1 MSAAYRPYRDEESV
15 DGLES
20 TSWTDHEPGTIQIYE
35 KTTEELPFG
44 PSSKRALWVQI
55 ALLLITGFL
64 GFLLGYYSPFVLNE
78 KDSVN
83 KDDEHHAHHLHH
95 HEHPELFED
104 PTIKERLLSKIDGR
118 NILGML
124 NEYRDTNRIPGSS
137 DDIRL
142 ALHIEKSFDEYGLDH
157 MTTMNYTFATM
168 IPRQPSVVKLLKD
181 DNSTIYNNLLQESYP
196 HEDMRPFLPLSQA
209 NATVITTDQVLYLNK
224 GLKEDYNRLTNL
236 GVSAND
242 TVGKVLVIRQ
252 TFYQAHEV
260 VILAQESGARAVLL
274 FPDPE
279 IYGSLSSIP
288 SSVRL
293 PNDAGRS
300 HPTAWSNYGDLAALN
315 LTHLNALGS
324 KLGDKETQVLIPV
337 IPISFD
343 TAKKILLG
351 LSGATA
357 PGDWNCFDFTL
368 HIGPSYRV
376 EHNEDGRAKI
386 EIEFFNEP
394 TSITTPTVT
403 GVISGSTEPDRYV
416 IIGSRRDSLNR
427 GLLDSISGTSVML
440 EIARVYGSLLKEGW
454 RPKRTIIFNS
464 FGAESLNLIGS
475 SNWLETHQRVLHSRA
490 VAYINCDQVVFG
502 NKTVAVAAS
511 PLLFQTL
518 YNATKQVLNPNFID
532 QPQHQFVYDAWKEA
546 HSTVKSDVDSLDALI
561 DPELEKLFKRYPSNP
576 ESRLPK
582 GSGEEQPSEDDL
594 GLPGSVSYNYRKSAL
609 IKTRPK
615 VRRLDLHS
623 IYSPFFLYA
632 GIPVVDVRYAGFIED
647 KSLSSSLLE
656 DTLPVLGTKYD
667 NLDIIRNID
676 PHLKYHVAVAQVLC
690 EIVRDV
696 SSSVYLPFN
705 LLDYAVTLKDSY
717 NNFVTKHGKL
727 FAQSNVGLDNLEQ
740 VILDFTKAA
749 LKFHH
754 QQDNVVMYDSLQVR
768 RLNDQLMLLERA
780 LLDSAGMP
788 NYWER
793 KHILLSPNDG
803 EDHKE
808 GFPGLVDWITLLDGD
823 SLDPSDLSIFIE
835 ILKLHYQAVIQ
846 TISNAIKIIDDVD
859 VL

>member
-44 PSSKRALWVQI
+44 PSSKRALWIQI
-55 ALLLITGFL
+55 ALLVTVGLL
-64 GFLLGYYSPFVLNE
+64 GFLLGYYSPLVLNE
-78 KDSVN
+78 KDLVS
-83 KDDEHHAHHLHH
+83 KDDDHHVHH

-104 PTIKERLLSKIDGR
+104 PTIKEKLLSKVDGR

-124 NEYRDTNRIPGSS
+124 NEYRDTNRIPGNS

-142 ALHIEKSFDEYGLDH
+142 AQHIEKSFSEYGLDH
-157 MTTMNYTFATM
+157 ISIMNYTFATM
-168 IPRQPSVVKLLKD
+168 LPRKPSVIKLLKE
-181 DNSTIYNNLLQESYP
+181 DNSTLYSNLLHEAYP
-196 HEDMRPFLPLSQA
+196 HDDMRPFLPLSQA
-209 NATVITTDQVLYLNK
+209 NETIITTDQILYLNK
-224 GLKEDYNRLTNL
+224 GLKEDYNRLATL
-236 GVSAND
+236 GISANE

-260 VILAQESGARAVLL
+260 VIIAQESGARAVLM

-324 KLGDKETQVLIPV
+324 KLGDKETPVLIPV

-351 LSGATA
+351 LLGATA
-357 PGDWNCFDFTL
+357 PNDWNCFDFTL
-368 HIGPSYRV
+368 HIGPGYRA
-376 EHNEDGRAKI
+376 EHNEDERARI
-386 EIEFFNEP
+386 EIEFYNEP
-394 TSITTPTVT
+394 ASITTPTVT

-416 IIGSRRDSLNR
+416 ILGSRRDSLNR

-440 EIARVYGSLLKEGW
+440 EIARAYGTLLKEGW
-454 RPKRTIIFNS
+454 RPKRTIMFNS

-502 NKTVAVAAS
+502 NKTAAVAAS

-518 YNATKQVLNPNFID
+518 YNATKQVMNPNFID

-546 HSTVKSDVDSLDALI
+546 SSTSKSDVNSSNELV
-561 DPELEKLFKRYPSNP
+561 DPELEKVFSNFEFTA

-582 GSGEEQPSEDDL
+582 VSGDESHSDDDI
-594 GLPGSVSYNYRKSAL
+594 GLPGSILHVYRKSAL

-632 GIPVVDVRYAGFIED
+632 GVPVVDVRYAGFIED
-647 KSLSSSLLE
+647 KSPSFSLLE
-656 DTLPVLGTKYD
+656 DTLPALGTKYD
-667 NLDIIRNID
+667 NLDTIRIID

-696 SSSVYLPFN
+696 SDSVFLPYN
-705 LLDYAVTLKDSY
+705 LIDYAVTLKDSY
-717 NNFVTKHGKL
+717 NHFVAKHGKL
-727 FAQSNVGLDNLEQ
+727 FAQSNVGLDNLKQ
-740 VILDFTKAA
+740 VIIEFTKAA
-749 LKFHH
+749 IRFHH
-754 QQDNVVMYDSLQVR
+754 QQDSVNMYDTLQVR

-793 KHILLSPNDG
+793 KHIILSPNDG

-808 GFPGLVDWITLLDGD
+808 GFPGLADWITLLDGD

-846 TISNAIKIIDDVD
+846 TISNAIKIIDDVN